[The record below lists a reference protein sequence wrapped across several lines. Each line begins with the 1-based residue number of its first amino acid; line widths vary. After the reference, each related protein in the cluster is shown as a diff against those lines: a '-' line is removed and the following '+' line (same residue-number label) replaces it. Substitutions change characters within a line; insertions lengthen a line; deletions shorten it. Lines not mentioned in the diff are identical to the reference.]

1 MLIAGIDEQGCHLYQ
16 TCPSGNLYNH
26 IAAAIGETRPWEI
39 PRLFLAR
46 HPHSHDVRTRFL
58 HMV

>member
-26 IAAAIGETRPWEI
+26 IAAAIGKTKTEHAAPPLLLDI
-39 PRLFLAR
+39 PDAHSRHAHLF
-46 HPHSHDVRTRFL
+46 
-58 HMV
+58 